1 MRDDYPAIAT
11 RAEALV
17 YACEKHP
24 GPAAVAAAREAL
36 HEAWQTGFVEGL
48 KRPARESWLEWMVR
62 LAKGRGA

>member
-17 YACEKHP
+17 YACEGG

-36 HEAWQTGFVEGL
+36 HEAWQTGFVEGF

-62 LAKGRGA
+62 LAKVRGV